1 MFVTV
6 ALDNCELLN
15 CLAKEWKYQR
25 QIDMEKREDRQ
36 EKSSWYLGRWFAKD
50 LAYWEKK
57 MQVIHE
63 KIARLKQ
70 KQVNTTTLHRF
81 RWPWALFSSY
91 AFLTRML
98 AASNSCVFLVQRRAD
113 FRHVRNRSEPAE
125 MPGGAHGWHP
135 PHRSELLSESALS
148 SSVSRR
154 RLVSTRTSQAAAR
167 PRRPSR

>member
-25 QIDMEKREDRQ
+25 QIGMERREDRQ

-70 KQVNTTTLHRF
+70 KQVNTTTGL
-81 RWPWALFSSY
+81 
-91 AFLTRML
+91 
-98 AASNSCVFLVQRRAD
+98 D
-113 FRHVRNRSEPAE
+113 RHVR
-125 MPGGAHGWHP
+125 
-135 PHRSELLSESALS
+135 S
-148 SSVSRR
+148 SPQA
-154 RLVSTRTSQAAAR
+154 RL
-167 PRRPSR
+167 P